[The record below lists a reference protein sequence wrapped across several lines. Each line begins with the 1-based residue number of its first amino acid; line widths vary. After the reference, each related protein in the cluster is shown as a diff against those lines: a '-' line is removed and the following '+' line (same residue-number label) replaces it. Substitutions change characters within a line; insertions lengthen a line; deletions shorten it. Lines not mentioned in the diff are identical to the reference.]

1 MRCQFGKNTLIRDEK
16 DNLYIINDK
25 GETIWSINQL
35 NKIPDSVTILD
46 IIDDRTI
53 EFSTFNGMR
62 YRFDVIDLKI
72 LERKIVK

>member
-1 MRCQFGKNTLIRDEK
+1 MRYQFGKNILIRDEK

-35 NKIPDSVTILD
+35 NKIPDLVTILD

-62 YRFDVIDLKI
+62 YRFDAIDLKI

>member
-1 MRCQFGKNTLIRDEK
+1 MRYQFGKNTLIRDEK

>member
-1 MRCQFGKNTLIRDEK
+1 MRYQFGKNTLIRDEK

-62 YRFDVIDLKI
+62 YRFDVIELKI
-72 LERKIVK
+72 

>member
-16 DNLYIINDK
+16 DNLYIMNDK
-25 GETIWSINQL
+25 GETIWSINEL
-35 NKIPDSVTILD
+35 SKIPDSVTILD

-62 YRFDVIDLKI
+62 YRFDVIELKI